1 MEPWIDDKRYKTHK
15 SGSASCAGLCRVVAG
30 CAGLCRVVPG
40 CAGCAGCAGCGEAYA
55 HTYALRMVLV
65 ATYAD
70 KTHMK
75 RTQNAQETY
84 AFVHLNSLKS
94 VYFEMFSIPKTS
106 SKDWMGLN
114 TFEPILFRACQ
125 EKG

>member
-1 MEPWIDDKRYKTHK
+1 MINVIKHISRDLP
-15 SGSASCAGLCRVVAG
+15 VVPG
-30 CAGLCRVVPG
+30 CAGLCRVVSG
-40 CAGCAGCAGCGEAYA
+40 CAGMRRVRRVRRVWRGIRTYIRTA
-55 HTYALRMVLV
+55 HGTCSYI
-65 ATYAD
+65 
-70 KTHMK
+70 

-94 VYFEMFSIPKTS
+94 VYFAMFSISKTS